1 MELEP
6 LFDKNQVTVIAA
18 DGYVTIDNANPPDDF
33 SLATNTRADTP
44 ENRKIMLSMANK
56 WSSENALK

>member
-1 MELEP
+1 MET
-6 LFDKNQVTVIAA
+6 LFDQNQITVIVA

-33 SLATNTRADTP
+33 SLSAYTRADTP
-44 ENRKIMLSMANK
+44 ENRKIMLTMANK